1 MESKPSTLDQIEVNE
16 SKQRSDGGKTN
27 SNSFSNIQFEGSK
40 RRSNANKKVRLVQS
54 IRYIMDVYT
63 EKLQNNFKM

>member
-40 RRSNANKKVRLVQS
+40 RGSNANKKVRLVQS
-54 IRYIMDVYT
+54 IKYTVEVYT